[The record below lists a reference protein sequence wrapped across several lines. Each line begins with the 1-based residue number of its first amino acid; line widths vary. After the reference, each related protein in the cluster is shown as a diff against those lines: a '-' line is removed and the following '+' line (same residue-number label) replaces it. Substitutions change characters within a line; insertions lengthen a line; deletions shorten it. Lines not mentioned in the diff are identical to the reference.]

1 MSVLLRQCV
10 ATSVCIFKYVY
21 VLCNN
26 YAQRTREFV
35 RNWEIEKETRGDTE
49 RETDK
54 GFWNYWPSRCCYV
67 AYNCISAHLIDSV

>member
-1 MSVLLRQCV
+1 MS
-10 ATSVCIFKYVY
+10 YVTITH
-21 VLCNN
+21 
-26 YAQRTREFV
+26 RKRE
-35 RNWEIEKETRGDTE
+35 RKREIEKEIEREKDRREDTE